1 MIRVNDKWDVAWQE
15 GMTVAD
21 ILTELDFTHHYIVVS
36 LNGAMVPT
44 GELDRRDVADGDV
57 LRVVHVIG
65 GG

>member
-21 ILTELDFTHHYIVVS
+21 ILTELGFTHHYIVVS
-36 LNGAMVPT
+36 LNGVVVPP
-44 GELDRRDVADGDV
+44 GELGHRDVADGDA
-57 LRVVHVIG
+57 LRVVHIIG